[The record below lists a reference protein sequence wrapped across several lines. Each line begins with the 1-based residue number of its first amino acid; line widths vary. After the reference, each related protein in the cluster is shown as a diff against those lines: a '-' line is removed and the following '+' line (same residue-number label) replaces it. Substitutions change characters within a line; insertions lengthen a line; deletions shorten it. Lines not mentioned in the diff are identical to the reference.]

1 MIALLQYM
9 NLQEFV
15 AQLPSSLVYAPIH
28 AKDDERGFL
37 GKHPLKAS
45 FDRKFGPADVALAMQ
60 RNEGLKAV
68 GVFTAIRGNGIV
80 FLDVDQNLDKCM
92 ELWGDSLDGAPK
104 VTSTRPNAAKFIFR
118 VPQNLWSEVDGRG
131 LRGLDYEILWDS
143 KRQGVIFG
151 AYPGGKNSEPGEYK
165 IEGDLNN
172 IPIAPDWLLAE
183 MKQAPKNI
191 IKRDLDFSD
200 RTKDEIFHIVNDCLK
215 VIPNKGKGSRDHWI
229 KIGMAINSALP
240 TEAGMML
247 WSSWSSDDPDY
258 AEDWEDWN
266 PCEAAWHS
274 FKGNGVGL
282 GTLIYLA
289 DLEDPKR
296 TRFSDDLAQ
305 VVKKAEDKVIQ
316 EFKDAR
322 TSYEK
327 CIETLKIIY
336 TLKNPAEVQFRLHQ
350 LALDCGF
357 RDALALEKMWVDHQ
371 AFMLDTKKMTAAEL
385 KETDYKRDYIIP
397 DVLPHPSVVLI
408 YGAGGDGKSM
418 SAWAIAKKIVTGD
431 SFEVRGANVP
441 VKKGK
446 VLILNGD
453 QPLMQ
458 IKEQLEE
465 IDYPMDENTII
476 QTDWQ
481 LQNYAQFQ
489 MLMQEVQPTL
499 VIIDSLIGCSG
510 GKAFDEN
517 KSDFATPLYWLTRN
531 NGVKNKEGK
540 ELFPPSTIL
549 IIHHA
554 NKNGGFRG
562 TTAIRDAVDETWALK
577 KPTDEEKR
585 LVGPNS
591 RLITVEKSRS
601 GRSGTQ
607 LEMRMEEDLSFS
619 IRDFVPPGAKSG
631 SSPASV
637 VDRVLQRLRSCYPET
652 RTREDLF
659 YDSLIKG
666 SNDAIRKTLQ
676 RLEKKGLVVSS
687 VPMDSQ
693 AKSYKAVLARGEIKD
708 LSQPIEPSC
717 TGADSS
723 LGQKPETLLT
733 CPTLLEDSVEIDIGA
748 EDLGHI

>member
-1 MIALLQYM
+1 
-9 NLQEFV
+9 
-15 AQLPSSLVYAPIH
+15 
-28 AKDDERGFL
+28 
-37 GKHPLKAS
+37 
-45 FDRKFGPADVALAMQ
+45 
-60 RNEGLKAV
+60 
-68 GVFTAIRGNGIV
+68 
-80 FLDVDQNLDKCM
+80 M
-92 ELWGDSLDGAPK
+92 E
-104 VTSTRPNAAKFIFR
+104 
-118 VPQNLWSEVDGRG
+118 
-131 LRGLDYEILWDS
+131 
-143 KRQGVIFG
+143 
-151 AYPGGKNSEPGEYK
+151 
-165 IEGDLNN
+165 
-172 IPIAPDWLLAE
+172 
-183 MKQAPKNI
+183 
-191 IKRDLDFSD
+191 
-200 RTKDEIFHIVNDCLK
+200 
-215 VIPNKGKGSRDHWI
+215 
-229 KIGMAINSALP
+229 
-240 TEAGMML
+240 
-247 WSSWSSDDPDY
+247 
-258 AEDWEDWN
+258 
-266 PCEAAWHS
+266 
-274 FKGNGVGL
+274 
-282 GTLIYLA
+282 
-289 DLEDPKR
+289 
-296 TRFSDDLAQ
+296 DLA
-305 VVKKAEDKVIQ
+305 
-316 EFKDAR
+316 
-322 TSYEK
+322 
-327 CIETLKIIY
+327 IIFQ
-336 TLKNPAEVQFRLHQ
+336 LKNPAEVQFKLHQ
-350 LALDCGF
+350 LALSCGF
-357 RDALALEKMWVDHQ
+357 RDGMALEKMWVDHQ
-371 AFMLDTKKMTAAEL
+371 AFILDTKKMTAAEL

-397 DVLPHPSVVLI
+397 DVLPHPSVVLV

-418 SAWAIAKKIVTGD
+418 SAWAIAKKIVTGE
-431 SFEVRGANVP
+431 SFEVRGAHVP

-489 MLMQEVQPTL
+489 ILMQEVKPTL

-517 KSDFATPLYWLTRN
+517 KSDFASPLYWLTRN

-619 IRDFVPPGAKSG
+619 IRDFVPTGANSG

-637 VDRVLQRLRSCYPET
+637 VDRVLQRLRACYPET
-652 RTREDLF
+652 RTREELF

-676 RLEKKGLVVSS
+676 RLEKKGLVESS
-687 VPMDSQ
+687 VPTNSQ
-693 AKSYKAVLARGEIKD
+693 TKNYKAVLARGEIKEM
-708 LSQPIEPSC
+708 SQPVGLSC
-717 TGADSS
+717 AGADST
-723 LGQKPETLLT
+723 LGQQPETLLT

>member
-1 MIALLQYM
+1 M

-15 AQLPSSLVYAPIH
+15 AQLPSGLVYAPIH
-28 AKDDERGFL
+28 AKDDARGFL

-68 GVFTAIRGNGIV
+68 GIFTAIRGNGIV

-172 IPIAPDWLLAE
+172 IPVAPDWLLAE

-266 PCEAAWHS
+266 PCESAWHS

-316 EFKDAR
+316 EFKDSR

-540 ELFPPSTIL
+540 ELFPASTIL

-687 VPMDSQ
+687 VPIDSQ

-708 LSQPIEPSC
+708 LSQPIEPSSA
-717 TGADSS
+717 GADSS

>member
-1 MIALLQYM
+1 M

-15 AQLPSSLVYAPIH
+15 AQLPSGLVYAPIH
-28 AKDDERGFL
+28 AKDDARGFL

-68 GVFTAIRGNGIV
+68 GIFTAIRGNGIV

-172 IPIAPDWLLAE
+172 IPVAPDWLLAE

-266 PCEAAWHS
+266 PCESAWHS

-316 EFKDAR
+316 EFKDSR

-540 ELFPPSTIL
+540 ELFPASTIL

-607 LEMRMEEDLSFS
+607 LEMRMEEALSFS

-687 VPMDSQ
+687 VPIDSQ

-708 LSQPIEPSC
+708 LSQPIEPSSA
-717 TGADSS
+717 GADSS

>member
-1 MIALLQYM
+1 M

-15 AQLPSSLVYAPIH
+15 AQLPSGLVYAPIH
-28 AKDDERGFL
+28 AKDDARGFL

-68 GVFTAIRGNGIV
+68 GIFTAIRGNGIV

-172 IPIAPDWLLAE
+172 IPVAPDWLLAE

-266 PCEAAWHS
+266 PCESAWHS

-316 EFKDAR
+316 EFKDSR

-481 LQNYAQFQ
+481 LQNYA
-489 MLMQEVQPTL
+489 
-499 VIIDSLIGCSG
+499 
-510 GKAFDEN
+510 
-517 KSDFATPLYWLTRN
+517 
-531 NGVKNKEGK
+531 
-540 ELFPPSTIL
+540 
-549 IIHHA
+549 
-554 NKNGGFRG
+554 
-562 TTAIRDAVDETWALK
+562 
-577 KPTDEEKR
+577 
-585 LVGPNS
+585 
-591 RLITVEKSRS
+591 
-601 GRSGTQ
+601 
-607 LEMRMEEDLSFS
+607 
-619 IRDFVPPGAKSG
+619 
-631 SSPASV
+631 
-637 VDRVLQRLRSCYPET
+637 
-652 RTREDLF
+652 
-659 YDSLIKG
+659 
-666 SNDAIRKTLQ
+666 
-676 RLEKKGLVVSS
+676 
-687 VPMDSQ
+687 
-693 AKSYKAVLARGEIKD
+693 
-708 LSQPIEPSC
+708 
-717 TGADSS
+717 
-723 LGQKPETLLT
+723 
-733 CPTLLEDSVEIDIGA
+733 
-748 EDLGHI
+748 

>member
-1 MIALLQYM
+1 MKLL
-9 NLQEFV
+9 EFV
-15 AQLPSSLVYAPIH
+15 QSLPAGLVYAPIYCKGAQMPSGNL
-28 AKDDERGFL
+28 AK
-37 GKHPLKAS
+37 GKNPTQES
-45 FDRKFGPADVALAMQ
+45 FDRKLNAADTALAIQ
-60 RNEGLKAV
+60 RNPDLKAV
-68 GVFTAIRGNGIV
+68 GVFTGIRGNGIV
-80 FLDVDQNLDKCM
+80 ILDVDLGLKKH
-92 ELWGDSLDGAPK
+92 LKIWGSSLEGAPT
-104 VTSTRPNAAKFIFR
+104 VTSTKSNAAKYLFR
-118 VPQNLWSEVDGRG
+118 VPEDLWNQVRGHGRTKECP
-131 LRGLDYEILWDS
+131 DYEILWSS

-151 AYPGGKNSEPGEYK
+151 EYPGGKNSEPGQYK
-165 IEGDLNN
+165 FSGDLSS
-172 IPIAPDWLLAE
+172 IPVAPDWLLAE
-183 MKQAPKNI
+183 MKQSPKTIN
-191 IKRDLDFSD
+191 KRDLDFTD
-200 RTKDEIFHIVNDCLK
+200 RTQDEIFEIIHDCLG
-215 VIPNKGKGSRDHWI
+215 VIPCKGAGSRDHWVR
-229 KIGMAINSALP
+229 IGMAINSALP
-240 TEAGMML
+240 NEMGFML
-247 WSSWSSDDPDY
+247 WSAWSAEDPDY
-258 AEDWEDWN
+258 ASEWEDSN
-266 PCEAAWHS
+266 PCADAWNT
-274 FKGNGVGL
+274 FKGNGVGI
-282 GTLIYLA
+282 GTLIHLA

-296 TRFSDDLAQ
+296 LRFSEDLAKA
-305 VVKKAEDKVIQ
+305 VKKAEDKVIQ
-316 EFKDAR
+316 EFKDSR
-322 TSYEK
+322 TTYEK
-327 CIETLKIIY
+327 CMEDLAIIFQ
-336 TLKNPAEVQFRLHQ
+336 LKNPAEVQFKLHQ
-350 LALDCGF
+350 LALSCGF
-357 RDALALEKMWVDHQ
+357 RDGMALEKMWVDHQ
-371 AFMLDTKKMTAAEL
+371 AFILDTKKMTAAEL

-418 SAWAIAKKIVTGD
+418 SAWAIAKKIVTGE
-431 SFEVRGANVP
+431 SFEVRGAHVP

-489 MLMQEVQPTL
+489 ILMQEVRPTL

-517 KSDFATPLYWLTRN
+517 KSDFASPLYWLTRN

-585 LVGPNS
+585 LVEPNS

-607 LEMRMEEDLSFS
+607 LVMRMEEDLSFS
-619 IRDFVPPGAKSG
+619 IRDFVPARPNSG

-637 VDRVLQRLRSCYPET
+637 VDRVLQRLRACYPET
-652 RTREDLF
+652 RTREELF

-676 RLEKKGLVVSS
+676 RLEKKGLVESS
-687 VPMDSQ
+687 VPTNSQ
-693 AKSYKAVLARGEIKD
+693 TKNYKAVLARGEIKEM
-708 LSQPIEPSC
+708 SQPVGLSC
-717 TGADSS
+717 AGAGST
-723 LGQKPETLLT
+723 LGQQPETLLT

-748 EDLGHI
+748 DDLGHI

>member
-1 MIALLQYM
+1 
-9 NLQEFV
+9 
-15 AQLPSSLVYAPIH
+15 
-28 AKDDERGFL
+28 
-37 GKHPLKAS
+37 
-45 FDRKFGPADVALAMQ
+45 
-60 RNEGLKAV
+60 
-68 GVFTAIRGNGIV
+68 
-80 FLDVDQNLDKCM
+80 
-92 ELWGDSLDGAPK
+92 
-104 VTSTRPNAAKFIFR
+104 
-118 VPQNLWSEVDGRG
+118 
-131 LRGLDYEILWDS
+131 
-143 KRQGVIFG
+143 
-151 AYPGGKNSEPGEYK
+151 
-165 IEGDLNN
+165 
-172 IPIAPDWLLAE
+172 
-183 MKQAPKNI
+183 
-191 IKRDLDFSD
+191 
-200 RTKDEIFHIVNDCLK
+200 
-215 VIPNKGKGSRDHWI
+215 
-229 KIGMAINSALP
+229 
-240 TEAGMML
+240 
-247 WSSWSSDDPDY
+247 
-258 AEDWEDWN
+258 
-266 PCEAAWHS
+266 
-274 FKGNGVGL
+274 
-282 GTLIYLA
+282 
-289 DLEDPKR
+289 
-296 TRFSDDLAQ
+296 
-305 VVKKAEDKVIQ
+305 
-316 EFKDAR
+316 
-322 TSYEK
+322 
-327 CIETLKIIY
+327 
-336 TLKNPAEVQFRLHQ
+336 
-350 LALDCGF
+350 
-357 RDALALEKMWVDHQ
+357 
-371 AFMLDTKKMTAAEL
+371 
-385 KETDYKRDYIIP
+385 
-397 DVLPHPSVVLI
+397 
-408 YGAGGDGKSM
+408 
-418 SAWAIAKKIVTGD
+418 
-431 SFEVRGANVP
+431 
-441 VKKGK
+441 
-446 VLILNGD
+446 
-453 QPLMQ
+453 MQ

-619 IRDFVPPGAKSG
+619 IRDFVPPGAKNG

-708 LSQPIEPSC
+708 LSQPIEPSSA
-717 TGADSS
+717 GADSS

-748 EDLGHI
+748 DDLGHI

>member
-1 MIALLQYM
+1 M

-131 LRGLDYEILWDS
+131 FRGLDYEILWDS

-172 IPIAPDWLLAE
+172 IPVAPDWLLAE

-266 PCEAAWHS
+266 PCEAAWRS

>member
-1 MIALLQYM
+1 M